1 MLSYYQPQKPDGTH
15 VQRYIGEKSNKLLE
29 VLGEKIVRGA
39 QWHIH
44 SHGGWVEVES
54 DHSKLFERLVVVL
67 PRPEQHSPKLFT
79 PWAEA
84 RLRHFARYIE
94 RTNSGRV
101 VRFLIQKQVVI
112 AIVMRRKGFELQ
124 DPQAPLPDI
133 TQVPHLLKLF
143 CREIQMYMNWMN
155 DMELSFIQAL
165 KLMVIPQSPNPS
177 VQKLSLDTLPTVLG
191 LKGKKV
197 PLNPVALVRGVIS
210 ELAEQFDLR
219 GHPDSNYDAEGVA
232 RLFEHINRKQQQKQI
247 EACIRELDQLAA
259 KIDLLQPEFP
269 QLCTW
274 VQDFGKGKVEPL
286 IPLRVIFAF
295 LSLAVA
301 GFFYWLR

>member
-15 VQRYIGEKSNKLLE
+15 VQRYINEKSNKLLE
-29 VLGEKIVRGA
+29 VLGEKMLRGA

-44 SHGGWVEVES
+44 SHGGWVEVENEH
-54 DHSKLFERLVVVL
+54 DQFFERVIVVL
-67 PRPEQHSPKLFT
+67 PRPEQHSPKLFR

-84 RLRHFARYIE
+84 RLKFFARYIE
-94 RTNSGRV
+94 RTNAGRV
-101 VRFLIQKQVVI
+101 VRFVIQKQVVI

-124 DPQAPLPDI
+124 DPQAPLPEI
-133 TQVPHLLKLF
+133 TQVPQLLKLF

-165 KLMVIPQSPNPS
+165 KLTLIPQSPNPS
-177 VQKLSLDTLPTVLG
+177 IHKLSLDTLPTVLG

-219 GHPDSNYDAEGVA
+219 GNPEVDYDVEGVG
-232 RLFEHINRKQQQKQI
+232 RFFEHLSRKRKQKQV

-286 IPLRVIFAF
+286 VPLRVIFAL
-295 LSLAVA
+295 LSVATA
-301 GFFYWLR
+301 GFLYWFR